1 MPRIRVLLA
10 VTLLVLSCASCSG
23 DPGEAQPGGSPR
35 GSPST
40 PTVSTSPTPTVPP
53 YLASYTAEER
63 QAYAEAVSA
72 YEVYI
77 KRNNQLLAEGKTTVS
92 ANNFYQRY
100 STDWVAAWANLGKL
114 ANNNVR
120 VTGVATVKWV
130 RPVKVALAESGVA
143 KIALRRC
150 LDESKL
156 MVTQNDR
163 PLDQPNLKD
172 PHVYR
177 VLIEKRSGENWWRF
191 GSAEQGTPC

>member
-10 VTLLVLSCASCSG
+10 VTLLVVSCASCSE
-23 DPGEAQPGGSPR
+23 DPGDAQPGGSPKA
-35 GSPST
+35 STST
-40 PTVSTSPTPTVPP
+40 PAAPTPPTPTVPP
-53 YLASYTAEER
+53 YLASYTADER
-63 QAYAEAVSA
+63 QAYAEAAAS

-77 KRNNQLLAEGKTTVS
+77 KRNNRLLAQGKTTVS
-92 ANNFYQRY
+92 ANDFYQRY

-130 RPVKVALAESGVA
+130 MPASVMLKRKGVA
-143 KIALRRC
+143 NIVLRRC

-156 MVTQNDR
+156 VVTQNDR
-163 PLDQPNLKD
+163 PLDQPNLKN

-177 VLIEKRSGENWWRF
+177 VLMEKRAGETWWRF
-191 GSAEQGTPC
+191 GSAEQGAPC